1 MQHKY
6 PRLQANELEQIE
18 CQLFEDLA
26 DLDPSLAKAILHQ
39 LGPQL
44 PKKIPRRYSQLVQ
57 MCLEKQLAQ
66 HSKYLFNFN
75 QVFAEVDRDRD
86 GQLSQDEFSEL
97 IKKMDIGVSGEQAQ
111 ELYYQMQKSYAVGE
125 GLVQYSQI
133 IQVLST
139 EEAGLNGLRK

>member
-1 MQHKY
+1 
-6 PRLQANELEQIE
+6 
-18 CQLFEDLA
+18 
-26 DLDPSLAKAILHQ
+26 
-39 LGPQL
+39 
-44 PKKIPRRYSQLVQ
+44 